1 MRRGM
6 PVEEAT
12 KREILRKQM
21 ELLAEASFS
30 TTEPKLADFSQAMVS
45 VNKELTK
52 PVWVLVFG
60 VIGINFLVCFEIFFK
75 KLCRS

>member
-12 KREILRKQM
+12 RREILRKQM

-30 TTEPKLADFSQAMVS
+30 TDEPKLSDFSQAMVS
-45 VNKELTK
+45 VNKELAK
-52 PVWVLVFG
+52 PIRAFVFG
-60 VIGINFLVCFEIFFK
+60 IVGINFLICFAIFLK